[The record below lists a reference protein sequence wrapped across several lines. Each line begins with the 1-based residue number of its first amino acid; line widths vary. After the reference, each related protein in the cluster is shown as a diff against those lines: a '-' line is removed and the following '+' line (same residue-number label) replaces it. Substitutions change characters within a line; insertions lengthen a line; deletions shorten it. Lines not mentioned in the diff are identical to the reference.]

1 VAGKP
6 DAHRDDLAE
15 DLTDPEF
22 RLHHLLEW
30 AGISLGA

>member
-1 VAGKP
+1 VTGEP
-6 DAHRDDLAE
+6 DALRDDLAE

-22 RLHHLLEW
+22 RHHHLLEW